1 MSDRIQL
8 ILRNENGSE
17 IDYTICAHD
26 HELGADWIQA
36 LEQIIRLGLP
46 LNKTFCFLGFPNT
59 PRDLDYLCSKLNKAI
74 YTINTYDWQQHGL
87 AEYEIEE
94 HFSPDAVRFGPEYPG
109 GSDYGTSRHL
119 GLKHEILNRLHNHF
133 EKLQGTVEKES
144 NYHRAANPVLRKAI
158 GVLNTTCHEIE
169 SLVLSQRKQALLPEW
184 VRPSQINTFIRAP
197 RHDLKTS
204 HRQLFK
210 QNGYDKV
217 FGGVYM
223 HWAQIGKTLFE
234 VFRDEHAPDIDAT
247 TCEAIT
253 HLKYYSGE
261 FDIEWGKTLTR
272 KTFDWHDQ
280 QLAEFDVWLR
290 QCGFD
295 PDNQDLSLGYLPIG
309 QVELESSF
317 GTSDPQEVWKI
328 LEQYLDVHVINCNG
342 AKRVYDYTWRDQDV

>member
-1 MSDRIQL
+1 
-8 ILRNENGSE
+8 
-17 IDYTICAHD
+17 
-26 HELGADWIQA
+26 
-36 LEQIIRLGLP
+36 
-46 LNKTFCFLGFPNT
+46 
-59 PRDLDYLCSKLNKAI
+59 
-74 YTINTYDWQQHGL
+74 
-87 AEYEIEE
+87 
-94 HFSPDAVRFGPEYPG
+94 
-109 GSDYGTSRHL
+109 
-119 GLKHEILNRLHNHF
+119 
-133 EKLQGTVEKES
+133 
-144 NYHRAANPVLRKAI
+144 
-158 GVLNTTCHEIE
+158 
-169 SLVLSQRKQALLPEW
+169 
-184 VRPSQINTFIRAP
+184 
-197 RHDLKTS
+197 
-204 HRQLFK
+204 
-210 QNGYDKV
+210 
-217 FGGVYM
+217 M